1 MNNGQNRDK
10 VALVLAGGGL
20 TGTVYEVGALR
31 AIDDLLVD
39 RTVNDFDIYV
49 GTSAG
54 AIVASLLANGLSP
67 KTILQMVDG
76 SHPELRP
83 VERQHIFNLNALEF
97 LRRSVGLPGKLF
109 GAWSHYLRH
118 FSDMSLFDLF
128 WSLTEA
134 LPSGLYDG
142 MALERYLQRLLSG
155 LGRTN
160 NFDQLTRDLYLI
172 ATDLD
177 TGKRAVFSRYE
188 HNQVPISLAVAASA
202 ALPVVYQPVRID
214 DREYLDG
221 GLRGNASLDLAIE
234 RGAKLVVCINPL
246 VPYDNSTRS
255 SIPFLGAD
263 GGYLSRKGMQFIAA
277 QATRIVTHSS
287 LHYHIKQLRRSHP
300 EVDILLIEPDP
311 GDYQMSFYNIM
322 RYSARLTI
330 AEHGFESVTLK
341 LAEDF
346 AQYQTIL
353 ARHSIPITQRLV
365 TAELHEIQESG
376 YDPAIIKRVLEAGSD
391 RNNRYKPHT
400 PTGKLTRTLAE
411 LDMLLES
418 LSPTTG

>member
-1 MNNGQNRDK
+1 MNNGQNRNK

-20 TGTVYEVGALR
+20 TGAVYEVGALR

-83 VERQHIFNLNALEF
+83 VERQHIFNLNAVEF
-97 LRRSVGLPGKLF
+97 LRRSLGLPGKIV

-118 FSDMSLFDLF
+118 FSDMSLFDLM

-134 LPSGLYDG
+134 LPAGLYDG
-142 MALERYLQRLLSG
+142 TALERYLQRLLTG
-155 LGRTN
+155 TDRAN
-160 NFDQLTRDLYLI
+160 NFGKLPRDLYLI

-177 TGKRAVFSRYE
+177 TGERAVFSRYE
-188 HNQVPISLAVAASA
+188 NSDVPISLAVAASA
-202 ALPVVYQPVRID
+202 ALPVVYQPVRIGG
-214 DREYLDG
+214 REYLDG

-234 RGAKLVVCINPL
+234 QGAKLVVCINPL

-263 GGYLSRKGMQFIAA
+263 GGYLSRKGMQSIAA
-277 QATRIVTHSS
+277 QAMRIITHSS

-311 GDYQMSFYNIM
+311 GDFQMSFYNIM

-346 AQYQTIL
+346 ARYKAIL
-353 ARHSIPITQRLV
+353 ARHGIPITQRLV
-365 TAELHEIQESG
+365 TAELQEIQESG
-376 YDPAIIKRVLEAGSD
+376 YSPDVIKRVLEAGTG
-391 RNNRYKPHT
+391 RTKRHKPHT
-400 PTGKLTRTLAE
+400 PAGQLTRTLAE

-418 LSPTTG
+418 LTPAS